1 MSDKIKNYYENLP
14 KDLRRENKVNNTFKN
29 HRILPNSMICAI
41 GGTGTGKTNSIL
53 DMIHRMDGTFY
64 QIIVFN
70 PVSTD
75 EPIYSLLKKQ
85 MPEVQ
90 LISDIS
96 ELPAV
101 SEFQDD
107 KDQQKLLIVDDWIN
121 QNKKDFKKIQD
132 YFISGRK
139 AGFTVVA
146 LCQSYVSVPK
156 MITRNSHYFIVL
168 KLNDNTTIRNIIRN
182 HNIFDI
188 DKDIFRSMY
197 DDATAE
203 PLNFFMID
211 LRTKDKSEHL
221 RKGFLN
227 NYKLT

>member
-1 MSDKIKNYYENLP
+1 MTDKIKNYYNHLP
-14 KDLRRENKVNNTFKN
+14 NELKRENTTNKTFKN
-29 HRILPNSMICAI
+29 HHILPNSMICAI
-41 GGTGTGKTNSIL
+41 GGTGSGKTNSIL

-75 EPIYSLLKKQ
+75 EPIYNLLKKQ
-85 MPEVQ
+85 MPDVQ
-90 LISDIS
+90 LISDIN

-101 SEFQDD
+101 SEFEDD

-139 AGFTVVA
+139 SSFTVVA
-146 LCQSYVSVPK
+146 LCQNYTSIPKVISRNCHYYFVFKLADNVS
-156 MITRNSHYFIVL
+156 IN
-168 KLNDNTTIRNIIRN
+168 NIIRN
-182 HNIFDI
+182 HNIYNV
-188 DKDIFRSMY
+188 DKVKFREYY
-197 DDATAE
+197 DDATKE
-203 PLNFFMID
+203 PLNFFLVD
-211 LRTKDKSEHL
+211 LKTKNKDEHL
-221 RKGFLN
+221 RNGFLN

>member
-75 EPIYSLLKKQ
+75 EPIYNLLKKQ
-85 MPEVQ
+85 MPDVQ
-90 LISDIS
+90 LVSDIN
-96 ELPAV
+96 ELPAL
-101 SEFQDD
+101 SDFGED
-107 KDQQKLLIVDDWIN
+107 KEQQKLLIVDDWIN
-121 QNKKDFKKIQD
+121 MVKKDFKKILE
-132 YFISGRK
+132 YFTGGRK

-146 LCQSYVSVPK
+146 LCQNYTSVPK
-156 MITRNSHYFIVL
+156 VVSRNCQYFIVF
-168 KLNDNTTIRNIIRN
+168 KLSDNVSINNIIRN
-182 HNIFDI
+182 HNIYNVG
-188 DKDIFRSMY
+188 KEEFRDCY
-197 DDATAE
+197 DDATSE
-203 PLNFFMID
+203 PLSFLLVD
-211 LRTKDKSEHL
+211 LKGKPEHHL
-221 RKGFLN
+221 RKNFLN
-227 NYKLT
+227 DYKLSK